1 MRLTTVERERI
12 TDSMLKIQSV
22 RANLDE
28 IDDAKIPNAG
38 EIGACL
44 ATADRSLRQAL
55 GYARPADEPETKKPE

>member
-1 MRLTTVERERI
+1 
-12 TDSMLKIQSV
+12 MLKIQSV